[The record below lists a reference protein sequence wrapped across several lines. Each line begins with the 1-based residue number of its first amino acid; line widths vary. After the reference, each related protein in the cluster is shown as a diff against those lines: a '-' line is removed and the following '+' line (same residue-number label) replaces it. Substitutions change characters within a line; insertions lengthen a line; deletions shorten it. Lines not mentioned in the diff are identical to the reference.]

1 MLREVASVLPL
12 FRPAVRR
19 SSATRRRAR
28 AGEGGRA
35 APTKQ
40 HLVPHPRAAVHSTG
54 RPSRAG
60 RFPDSR
66 LHRHSSGCPRRLG
79 GRVARAGDFPGR
91 LRVTHRRRPGGSTS
105 CSGART
111 AGSAGRLRRQL
122 AAAGG
127 GPPPSANADQSR
139 GAARPQR
146 GQAHSVIGS
155 ACEPF
160 RPGCACWPA
169 QRVRSRIGPCPLGHS
184 FGTSVSSFASA
195 KSGTS

>member
-40 HLVPHPRAAVHSTG
+40 HLVPHPRSAVHSTG

-66 LHRHSSGCPRRLG
+66 LHRHSSGCSRRLG
-79 GRVARAGDFPGR
+79 GRVARAGDFRVACELHIDGGPEDR
-91 LRVTHRRRPGGSTS
+91 LRVLVRELLEVQVDFVGSLLRR
-105 CSGART
+105 
-111 AGSAGRLRRQL
+111 AGR
-122 AAAGG
+122 
-127 GPPPSANADQSR
+127 PPPSANADQSR
-139 GAARPQR
+139 GAVRPQR